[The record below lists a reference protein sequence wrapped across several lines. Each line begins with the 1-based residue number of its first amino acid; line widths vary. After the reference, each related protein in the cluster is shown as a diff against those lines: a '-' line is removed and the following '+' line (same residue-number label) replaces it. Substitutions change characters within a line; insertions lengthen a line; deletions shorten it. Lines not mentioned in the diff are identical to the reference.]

1 MKRLNVFQ
9 NDLKKILELVS
20 ILMNYLNNTKNDR
33 VNIL

>member
-1 MKRLNVFQ
+1 MKRFNVFQ